1 MADTRFFTP
10 IAQFP
15 TIDYGAIY
23 ENAKARREEAEQRK
37 LDYLNSFQKERG
49 AFAPN
54 LKDSMQAE
62 WDAIQNDL
70 ASGDMSFEAKAR
82 RQQMYNDY
90 KDKAAKALE
99 YSNML
104 NEYEADVLANPQQYN
119 SPDLLITK
127 IQEDRL
133 RPLFIE
139 DIDTELSTYPSLSSF
154 RRFTMPELSP
164 NVSAGSI
171 FQNLK
176 QSGGISNFYDQ
187 QTGKLK
193 DDVLTSTVS
202 TWFDVNAL
210 SEEEEN
216 QAIAYVLRQRGL
228 LTNNPADIT
237 KVRNLDDETRVKYLG
252 EYASLVGAQLSNMI
266 STDIDSEQE
275 KIDREISA
283 FRRKQSIQSAVKAAQ
298 TKPASFGLQQGS
310 VSFVPP
316 VAVTESGVAVKRGEP
331 TTVDAD
337 FVMHS
342 SVQGTQPSYY
352 GNDGVQRYI
361 EKVGLTP
368 EGIPYTL
375 VRYKQEV
382 LENGRKSSHVAR
394 ELVPWD
400 DIVSGAAGSGLSNVK
415 QASLIQ
421 STFENMVN
429 TYSKPA
435 QPMTASSLAN
445 ALNQVT
451 SQSRGALQAP
461 QQFQSYQ
468 GFQAPQVAEPTMQTL
483 KLIEEFKKPSMT
495 PAEIVDIQARI
506 NALPDDQRAIF
517 WSESRKKTGSVTFG
531 NQFMEGSPYGSSMQ
545 FRLNFNN

>member
-1 MADTRFFTP
+1 MADTRLFTP

-23 ENAKARREEAEQRK
+23 ENAKMRREEAEQRK
-37 LDYLNSFQKERG
+37 LEYLNSFQKERG

-54 LKDSMQAE
+54 LQESMQVE

-90 KDKAAKALE
+90 KDKASKALE

-127 IQEDRL
+127 LQEDRL
-133 RPLFIE
+133 RPVFME
-139 DIDTELSTYPSLSSF
+139 DLDSELSTYPSLSSF

-164 NVSAGSI
+164 NVSAGTI
-171 FQNLK
+171 FENLK
-176 QSGGISNFYDQ
+176 QSGGINNFYDQ

-216 QAIAYVLRQRGL
+216 QAIAHVLRQRGL

-252 EYASLVGAQLSNMI
+252 EYASLVGGQLSNMI
-266 STDIDSEQE
+266 STDIDTERE
-275 KIDREISA
+275 KMDRELSM
-283 FRRKQSIQSAVKAAQ
+283 FRRKQSIQSSTKAAQ
-298 TKPASFGLQQGS
+298 TKPASFGLQRGA
-310 VSFVPP
+310 VSYVPP
-316 VAVTESGVAVKRGEP
+316 IEIDKSGFAVKRGEP
-331 TTVDAD
+331 SAVNAD
-337 FVMHS
+337 FVLHS
-342 SVQGTQPSYY
+342 NVQGTQPSYY

-394 ELVPWD
+394 ELVPWN
-400 DIVSGAAGSGLSNVK
+400 DIASGEAGSGLSNTK
-415 QASLIQ
+415 QAALIQ
-421 STFENMVN
+421 STFENMVSSY
-429 TYSKPA
+429 TPA
-435 QPMTASSLAN
+435 APASSLAN
-445 ALNQVT
+445 AMNQVT
-451 SQSRGALQAP
+451 GQAITTAPAAQAP
-461 QQFQSYQ
+461 Q
-468 GFQAPQVAEPTMQTL
+468 PTQETL
-483 KLIEEFKKPSMT
+483 QLVEQFKKPGMT
-495 PAEIVDIQARI
+495 TSEIVDIQARV
-506 NALPDDQRAIF
+506 NTLPSDQQAIF
-517 WSESRKKTGSVTFG
+517 WAESMKKSGTATLTT
-531 NQFMEGSPYGSSMQ
+531 QIMEGSPYGSAPMPV
-545 FRLNFNN
+545 FKFNN